1 MSLKPILM
9 KPSPLLQEIYN
20 SNKHIN
26 KYQQQQDQAY
36 ELTESS
42 LTVRENEEFLINCN
56 VESSKPA
63 ADIKFSISSNVGGGN
78 VIVGES
84 ISNNNYFLNSLPS
97 SAGGNSLAN
106 FFSTISTTTLPPVQS
121 IISSSTNVAKN
132 NDRTFKTV
140 HSAKLK
146 ANLDDHG
153 KVITCKAEN
162 GFSNQKWENRKL
174 LNVLCK
180 RFF

>member
-1 MSLKPILM
+1 M

-20 SNKHIN
+20 SNKHLN
-26 KYQQQQDQAY
+26 KYQQQDQAY

-42 LTVRENEEFLINCN
+42 LTVRENEEFIINCN

-97 SAGGNSLAN
+97 SGNSLAN
-106 FFSTISTTTLPPVQS
+106 FLSTITTTTLPPVPS

-180 RFF
+180 SFIFYFC

>member
-1 MSLKPILM
+1 M
-9 KPSPLLQEIYN
+9 
-20 SNKHIN
+20 
-26 KYQQQQDQAY
+26 
-36 ELTESS
+36 
-42 LTVRENEEFLINCN
+42 
-56 VESSKPA
+56 ESSKPA

-97 SAGGNSLAN
+97 SAGGGNSLAN

-174 LNVLCK
+174 LNVLCNLN
-180 RFF
+180 FVF